1 MNLSIPRRLQ
11 IMMLLTAAALVSYGT
26 WSWKT
31 LNLVKVNGP
40 YYEEIVHSKDLIAD
54 ILPPPN
60 YIIESYTMVLHMAN
74 EVEEGASKAM
84 INDYVARLGQLQ
96 QEYKERHEV
105 WIDVLPDGEMKQL
118 KTVESHKP
126 AMQFYNCLNASFI
139 PACMEMDVATV
150 KSLARGQLRKDYETH
165 RAVIDQVVAMATDWC
180 TDSEEQAAATI
191 YSRSIFAIVFIVTA
205 IGACGAAGWWTT
217 SYITTKLR
225 TSATTLQSVACK
237 ELKEISHRMR
247 DEAAGT
253 SNQASMA
260 NEAANAVSANVQSLA
275 TAVEEFDTSIREI
288 SSNTTSAVSV
298 AETAVCAAN
307 ETTEKIT
314 KLGESSSEISNV
326 IKVINSI
333 AEQTNLLALNAT
345 IEAARAGEAG
355 KGFAVVANE
364 VKELAKQTSS
374 ATEDIIG
381 HIEGIQTD
389 TAHAVTAINKV
400 STIIHE
406 INESQSAIASAVE
419 EQSAMTGEISR
430 NIMEVSN
437 GSDSISRNINH
448 VAEAAKMTTQGTEE
462 TVHATEDVEV
472 LAQELMQLVGET
484 SHFIAASAPRGKY
497 QLDAAQ
503 A

>member
-1 MNLSIPRRLQ
+1 
-11 IMMLLTAAALVSYGT
+11 MLLTAGALVSYGA
-26 WSWKT
+26 WSWNT

-40 YYEEIVHSKDLIAD
+40 YYQEIVHSKDLIAD

-60 YIIESYTMVLHMAN
+60 YIIESYTMALHMAN
-74 EVEEGASKAM
+74 EVEEGASKAV
-84 INDYVARLGQLQ
+84 INDYITRLGQLH
-96 QEYKERHEV
+96 QEYKERHDV
-105 WIDVLPDGEMKQL
+105 WIDVLPDGELKRM
-118 KTVESHKP
+118 KTVDSHQP
-126 AMQFYNCLNASFI
+126 AMKFYSCMNAEFI
-139 PACMEMDVATV
+139 PACVAMDAQRV
-150 KSLARGQLRKDYETH
+150 KLLARGQLRQEYETH
-165 RAVIDQVVAMATDWC
+165 RAVIDEVVAMASAWC
-180 TDSEEQAAATI
+180 SESEQQADAI
-191 YSRSIFAIVFIVTA
+191 IQSRSVLAITFIMMA
-205 IGACGAAGWWTT
+205 IGISGGVGWWTT
-217 SYITTKLR
+217 SYITTTLK
-225 TSATTLQSVACK
+225 TSATTLQGVACRD
-237 ELKEISHRMR
+237 LKEISLRMR
-247 DEAAGT
+247 EEAAGT
-253 SNQASMA
+253 SNRASMA
-260 NEAANAVSANVQSLA
+260 NEAADTVSANVQSLA

-400 STIIHE
+400 SMIINE

-437 GSDSISRNINH
+437 GSDTISQTINH
-448 VAEAAKMTTQGTEE
+448 VADAARLTTQGTEE
-462 TVHATEDVEV
+462 TVQATDDVEV
-472 LAQELMQLVGET
+472 LAQELLALVGET
-484 SHFIAASAPRGKY
+484 SGFANRTASRGKY

-503 A
+503 V